1 MALISDIQI
10 GDRVRQDMGDLRGL
24 AESIEKNGLLHPVVV
39 TSGGLLVAGH
49 RRLEAVKLLGWAE
62 VPVTVV
68 DVADLLSAERDEN
81 EERKD
86 FTPTEAVAIG
96 RLIEERHRERIAE
109 QLHDQRVKANA
120 IKAAKASGDSIKLI
134 QLGGELPALGQTREV
149 AAKAVGMGASKYDRA
164 KAVVSAAE
172 ADPERFGDLPA
183 KMDETGNVSGTYRE
197 LERRKA
203 DRPGGEAPSP
213 ESKPK
218 PRHEIHGRARYP
230 KPNEEMQRG
239 IVALEGICLALRDLD
254 VKQLDPDRVPGW
266 SMSLK
271 DSTGFLAKLLRRMN
285 GR

>member
-1 MALISDIQI
+1 MNISDIRI

-24 AESIEKNGLLHPVVV
+24 ADSIAKNTLLHPVVV
-39 TSGGLLVAGH
+39 MRDGLLVAGH
-49 RRLEAVKLLGWAE
+49 RRLEAVKLLGWTD

-81 EERKD
+81 AERKD
-86 FTPTEAVAIG
+86 FTPTEAVAIK
-96 RLIEERHRERIAE
+96 RLIQAHEEARRPSRA
-109 QLHDQRVKANA
+109 DVARAG
-120 IKAAKASGDSIKLI
+120 AKRRWESDRGVDPVEMTPSMATGIDV
-134 QLGGELPALGQTREV
+134 REV
-149 AAKAVGMGASKYDRA
+149 AAKAVGMSTSVLSRA
-164 KAVVSAAE
+164 ESVVKAAE
-172 ADPERFGDLPA
+172 ADPARFGDLPS

-203 DRPGGEAPSP
+203 DAPDATPQS

-230 KPNEEMQRG
+230 KQNDEMQRA

-254 VKQLDPDRVPGW
+254 VKQLDPERVPGW

-271 DSTGFLAKLLRRMN
+271 DSSGFLMKLLRRMN
-285 GR
+285 G